1 METVEISCLKH
12 EAGLIDQSC
21 GFLHNKLMF
30 RSKKNDKLS
39 QKEIEAALARIR
51 QKYDDHIITYM
62 TDMAEKTAFEERY
75 AMALNARVDLTRFIQ
90 EEIIHVQELEK
101 KASVAVDRAER
112 RKKAPRVSKKSFA
125 DKIMEELEQRIDP
138 YPSLDFNEHAS
149 LEVRKLYGALGVL
162 QDKYWH
168 SLGDFLRKAHSFEL
182 SYNLENR
189 LFRMTA
195 SRPDEIPAE
204 LERYQFLLSQKG
216 RYATELFREAQES
229 IKRASFFLHDL
240 RILLL
245 ESIERGIVDENVEKA
260 YKYVENI
267 IQDFRLKDLK
277 KS

>member
-1 METVEISCLKH
+1 
-12 EAGLIDQSC
+12 
-21 GFLHNKLMF
+21 MF

-39 QKEIEAALARIR
+39 QKEIQAALVRIR

-62 TDMAEKTAFEERY
+62 TDIAEKSAFEERY
-75 AMALNARVDLTRFIQ
+75 VMALNARVDLTRFVQ
-90 EEIIHVQELEK
+90 EEILHLQELER
-101 KASVAVDRAER
+101 KAAVAVDRAER
-112 RKKAPRVSKKSFA
+112 LKKMPKTGKKSFA
-125 DKIMEELEQRIDP
+125 DKIMEELEERIQS

-149 LEVRKLYGALGVL
+149 LEVQKLYGALGVL
-162 QDKYWH
+162 HEKYWN
-168 SLGDFLRKAHSFEL
+168 SLGDFLRATHSFEL

-189 LFRMTA
+189 LLRMTA
-195 SRPDEIPAE
+195 AGTDGIPPE

-216 RYATELFREAQES
+216 KYASELFREAQES

-240 RILLL
+240 RILLQ
-245 ESIERGIVDENVEKA
+245 ESMERGMIDENVEKA